1 MVMVS
6 RGGKVRSDG
15 LYKQSSRCLALVVS
29 WHLNTGMR
37 TVSGWELHFRWGMER
52 RVTHVRSQRGKVR
65 TDGLYKQSAVLHW
78 CSQESDGTY
87 KTRRLRAGPGVAG
100 SVAESRASGGRLR
113 SRSGGPEAKLGRW
126 KTLDLS
132 ATLINSWPS
141 SVEGFFPCLAYAW
154 GGSTLGAPR
163 LSYP

>member
-1 MVMVS
+1 MVKQAMEHPRTWEPDSADAKKSEEELIVDFLQ
-6 RGGKVRSDG
+6 RCAWQRAATRDYNCKGLQNYASD
-15 LYKQSSRCLALVVS
+15 LCFTNLAV
-29 WHLNTGMR
+29 
-37 TVSGWELHFRWGMER
+37 EC

-141 SVEGFFPCLAYAW
+141 SVEGFFHCLAY
-154 GGSTLGAPR
+154 P
-163 LSYP
+163 

>member
-37 TVSGWELHFRWGMER
+37 TVSGWVSHFRWGMEC

-78 CSQESDGTY
+78 CSQEGDGTY

-113 SRSGGPEAKLGRW
+113 SRSGGPEAKQKRF

-141 SVEGFFPCLAYAW
+141 SVEGFFPCLAY
-154 GGSTLGAPR
+154 P
-163 LSYP
+163 

>member
-1 MVMVS
+1 MVKQAMEHPRTWEPDSADAKNSEEELIVDFLQ
-6 RGGKVRSDG
+6 RCAWQRAATRDYNCKGLQNYASD
-15 LYKQSSRCLALVVS
+15 LCFTNLAV
-29 WHLNTGMR
+29 
-37 TVSGWELHFRWGMER
+37 EC

-113 SRSGGPEAKLGRW
+113 SRSGGPEAKLG
-126 KTLDLS
+126 
-132 ATLINSWPS
+132 
-141 SVEGFFPCLAYAW
+141 
-154 GGSTLGAPR
+154 
-163 LSYP
+163 

>member
-1 MVMVS
+1 MECRAEANGSEGGRFALTAFTSTSVS
-6 RGGKVRSDG
+6 CIGGV
-15 LYKQSSRCLALVVS
+15 LASLT
-29 WHLNTGMR
+29 TGTR
-37 TVSGWELHFRWGMER
+37 TVSGWVSHFRWGMEC

-100 SVAESRASGGRLR
+100 SVAESRASRGRLR

-141 SVEGFFPCLAYAW
+141 SVEGFFHCLAY
-154 GGSTLGAPR
+154 P
-163 LSYP
+163 

>member
-1 MVMVS
+1 MVKQAMEHPRTWEPDSVDAKKS
-6 RGGKVRSDG
+6 EEELIVDFLQRCAWQRAATRDYNCKGLQNYASD
-15 LYKQSSRCLALVVS
+15 LCFTNLAV
-29 WHLNTGMR
+29 
-37 TVSGWELHFRWGMER
+37 EC

-113 SRSGGPEAKLGRW
+113 SRSGGPEAKLG
-126 KTLDLS
+126 
-132 ATLINSWPS
+132 
-141 SVEGFFPCLAYAW
+141 
-154 GGSTLGAPR
+154 
-163 LSYP
+163 